1 MQRLLSLA
9 VLGAAALLLP
19 AHAQIRGG
27 MHGGVAAPRVSSG
40 FHSGPVGM
48 GRGFARPGRVFAG
61 RPGVAPRGMI
71 SGQRFATSTSRFTFN
86 SRLARGHRI
95 RFPNCVGVP
104 CFPGHRHHFFRS
116 SFFFGSNPFLFGS
129 PFFSPFGTVGYIP
142 GFDYPYDYYNYPQE
156 QQPVVVQSDNGTNTQ
171 LAVEVQQLSDEIA
184 DLRGEQA
191 MQRLQ
196 NRPAP
201 PPGTSMSVV
210 PPAPSTT
217 FVFRDGRRLTAQNY
231 AISGQTLWILNEHAA
246 QKFSLSDLDR
256 AATEQTNASAG
267 VEVHLPEPAKH

>member
-1 MQRLLSLA
+1 MMGRGFSR
-9 VLGAAALLLP
+9 P
-19 AHAQIRGG
+19 AP
-27 MHGGVAAPRVSSG
+27 GV
-40 FHSGPVGM
+40 M
-48 GRGFARPGRVFAG
+48 GRGFASPGRVFVG
-61 RPGVAPRGMI
+61 RPGAAPRGMI
-71 SGQRFATSTSRFTFN
+71 SGQRFATSTGRFTFN

-104 CFPGHRHHFFRS
+104 CFPGHRHRFFRN
-116 SFFFGSNPFLFGS
+116 SFFFGFGNPFFGSPFFGS
-129 PFFSPFGTVGYIP
+129 PFFSPFASVSYIP
-142 GFDYPYDYYNYPQE
+142 GFDYPYDSYNYPQQ
-156 QQPVVVQSDNGTNTQ
+156 QQPVVVQSDNGAETQ

-201 PPGTSMSVV
+201 APGTSMSVV

-231 AISGQTLWILNEHAA
+231 AISGQTLWILNEHTA

>member
-1 MQRLLSLA
+1 MMGRGSA
-9 VLGAAALLLP
+9 RPALG
-19 AHAQIRGG
+19 
-27 MHGGVAAPRVSSG
+27 V
-40 FHSGPVGM
+40 M
-48 GRGFARPGRVFAG
+48 GRGFASPGRVFVG

-71 SGQRFATSTSRFTFN
+71 SGQRFATSTGRFTFN

-104 CFPGHRHHFFRS
+104 CFPGHRHHFFRN

-142 GFDYPYDYYNYPQE
+142 GFDYPYDYYNYPQ
-156 QQPVVVQSDNGTNTQ
+156 QQPVVVQSDNGADTQ

-201 PPGTSMSVV
+201 APGTSMSVV

-267 VEVHLPEPAKH
+267 VELHLPEPAKH